1 MRNLNGA
8 MAMTTADYA
17 VKDFA
22 WGRLTW
28 YVSRELGNSPG
39 LTLGKCEIEPGCE
52 NPWHHHPNC
61 EEVLHVLAGQI
72 VHRIDGAD
80 EVAMGPGDTIS
91 VPPNLGHNARNVGEE
106 RAVLLVCFSSA
117 ERQTVTA

>member
-1 MRNLNGA
+1 MRNVNSALVMGEG
-8 MAMTTADYA
+8 DYA
-17 VKDFA
+17 VKDFD

-28 YVSRELGNSPG
+28 FASKDLRNSQG
-39 LTLGKCEIEPGCE
+39 LTVGRCEILPGRE
-52 NPWHHHPNC
+52 NPYHAHPNC
-61 EEVLHVLAGQI
+61 EEVLHVLAGTI

-91 VPPNLGHNARNVGEE
+91 VPPSLRHNARNIGEE

-117 ERQTVTA
+117 ERQTVNA